1 MKKKT
6 WKKVIALFAA
16 FVMLLTAIPTYAKKQ
31 MPFSVE
37 LSKNLIL
44 PFQPPFNHS
53 NKLLIGTVYAM
64 SPDKVT
70 VKSSNPKIAI
80 IEKEDETGND
90 TTLSATPVKPGKAT
104 FYVTPKGKKTYTVK
118 VTVVKYQNPISYI
131 KIGNTTITGSAFDK
145 TGNVNLSYDKFKGKN
160 VRFIMKA
167 MNSEGWQIQKHNI
180 KAYNYSKNYYKE
192 LGRNGTFKL
201 CGKKGDFQI
210 GMYLKNPKKNLY
222 MYLTI
227 TFK

>member
-1 MKKKT
+1 
-6 WKKVIALFAA
+6 
-16 FVMLLTAIPTYAKKQ
+16 
-31 MPFSVE
+31 
-37 LSKNLIL
+37 
-44 PFQPPFNHS
+44 
-53 NKLLIGTVYAM
+53 M
-64 SPDKVT
+64 S
-70 VKSSNPKIAI
+70 
-80 IEKEDETGND
+80 
-90 TTLSATPVKPGKAT
+90 
-104 FYVTPKGKKTYTVK
+104 
-118 VTVVKYQNPISYI
+118 
-131 KIGNTTITGSAFDK
+131 
-145 TGNVNLSYDKFKGKN
+145 
-160 VRFIMKA
+160 FIMKA